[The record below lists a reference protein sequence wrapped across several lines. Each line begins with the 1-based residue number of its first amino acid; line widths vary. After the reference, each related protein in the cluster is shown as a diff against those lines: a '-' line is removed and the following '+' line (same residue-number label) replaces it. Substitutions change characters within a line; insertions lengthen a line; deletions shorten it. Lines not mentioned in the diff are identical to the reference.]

1 MTRDTNS
8 SRALVYGR
16 YCCVSSWLY
25 SYVCFAFLRFYIV
38 SSGFDILQEV
48 DPTVE
53 NEEVGGADGMD
64 GLFSELANAIP
75 GIDEAMSFAEML
87 K

>member
-1 MTRDTNS
+1 M
-8 SRALVYGR
+8 
-16 YCCVSSWLY
+16 
-25 SYVCFAFLRFYIV
+25 
-38 SSGFDILQEV
+38 

-53 NEEVGGADGMD
+53 NEDVNGPEGMD
-64 GLFSELANAIP
+64 SLFSDLANAIP

>member
-1 MTRDTNS
+1 MYMCIHTYYKTLLCCDS
-8 SRALVYGR
+8 LS
-16 YCCVSSWLY
+16 YCFS
-25 SYVCFAFLRFYIV
+25 
-38 SSGFDILQEV
+38 QEV

-53 NEEVGGADGMD
+53 TDDMAGPEGMD
-64 GLFSELANAIP
+64 GLFSDLANAIP

>member
-1 MTRDTNS
+1 MWTYS
-8 SRALVYGR
+8 SCYL
-16 YCCVSSWLY
+16 
-25 SYVCFAFLRFYIV
+25 
-38 SSGFDILQEV
+38 LQEV

-53 NEEVGGADGMD
+53 NEDTGSSDGMD
-64 GLFSELANAIP
+64 GFLSDLANSIP